1 MMNLF
6 GIILLRNVQTMH
18 LRLSRADNEHELDI
32 LISKPFALDTIHIL
46 IPMAITWTNLLV
58 CL

>member
-46 IPMAITWTNLLV
+46 IPMAITW
-58 CL
+58 